1 MNVSEALDTRLTCRA
16 FKDTPVPR
24 DVLVEILEKAKRA
37 PSGGNLQPWHVYVV
51 AGDDLKEFKRIIAEK
66 LPDNPFGEGTEYN
79 IYPPDLKEPYKARRF
94 KCGEDMYATI
104 DVPRD
109 DKAGRLKQFSRNFEF
124 FGAPCAL
131 FFSID
136 RTMQEGQ
143 WADLGMFMQS
153 IMLLAREY
161 GLDTCPQEAWAI
173 WYKTVGEFVGIPEEQ
188 MLFCGMGIGY
198 REEGEAINS
207 LRTDRA
213 PLEEFVSFRGI

>member
-1 MNVSEALDTRLTCRA
+1 MKVSEALDTRLTCRA
-16 FKDTPVPR
+16 FTPEAPPR
-24 DVLVEILEKAKRA
+24 EVVIEILEKAKRA

-51 AGDDLKEFKRIIAEK
+51 AGQELEDFKKIIAGK

-79 IYPPDLKEPYKARRF
+79 VYPPDLKQPYKARRF

-104 DVPRD
+104 DVPRE
-109 DKAGRLKQFSRNFEF
+109 DKAARLKQFARNFEF
-124 FGAPCAL
+124 FGAPVAM

-143 WADLGMFMQS
+143 WADLGMFIQS
-153 IMLLAREY
+153 VMLLAREY

-188 MLFCGMGIGY
+188 MLFCGMGLGY
-198 REEGEAINS
+198 RDTSAPINT

-213 PLEEFVSFRGI
+213 PLEEFVSFRGL